1 MAVVDYGSIV
11 KGGLNAFNEVDQ
23 YIKAEEQREYQNAKE
38 RRDHLYKSDRDKMSD
53 FWRDYQQ
60 QYKEYRDNVQDDF
73 NAQKFAHAQNMDNK
87 NYELSLRKQDEI
99 EKQNKINNDLNN
111 RKQDEIE
118 KQNSLKALIAVHNA
132 ALEQDQTMNKNKFN
146 VVNSRTGTTRG
157 GSANGFVDIEK
168 GYKASVDAIHKNSDS
183 PEQKQIALNDL
194 VDSIADKNQKLYVTK
209 YYEHLTGLQQS
220 TTIKAMNNLVN
231 SFNTVGAEAVKD
243 GKTPTGEQIVNNFV
257 EYANENNVY
266 DIEHTFGSSVD
277 VMMNGDVKDIVN
289 GKEVIIG
296 KISGHVPNSLR
307 FYSIPGEA
315 KVGLVGDFIVNG
327 NIERNKIVTNING
340 EPIAYDEKLI
350 KAMDIHTL
358 QAQVKNIS
366 DNKPKLLSLEQYNKV
381 YKVDNPSESTKYE
394 EYKVSNAM
402 PLKTYDKDPNIKTLK
417 DDKARNWEIDKAV
430 EQSQNKPDTS
440 VVSNLYTN
448 RFNGVE
454 KGDKVYIDDGK
465 IVVPIGDDEQQEKA
479 NYKSISNE
487 VVSMDLNENDIAEIQ
502 RTKNLSR
509 ADAIKELQNERS
521 KEKHA
526 KFFKNNPELVEKRV
540 KVDAIYKGFQGD
552 FSDNTF
558 DILTNKLKDDYV
570 YIDENANKVISVAEF
585 NKLPKEEQDK
595 FEKTNVSDKEDL
607 DLTKLA
613 LSILPPHMALL
624 FDSHGKDGTEKLDAA
639 LREFVPDEEYRKTF
653 INQYKE
659 YIEERAVQRASAGGY
674 QGAYLRKFL
683 ETKKSVGDKSLPKE
697 KIEEMYNIVE
707 RYKNLPLNND
717 DGKANKEKLLSELK
731 NAGLNGTTMYRV
743 ISLLKTDEGKSVN
756 SFREKKYSYTRAI
769 KPEKKSQK
777 LSDATSEVFNANN
790 GLGGYQSTST
800 STGGII
806 KNKEYEG
813 DFSNSLKARDNL
825 MNFVGLNDLNQ

>member
-11 KGGLNAFNEVDQ
+11 KGALKSFNEVDQ
-23 YIKAEEQREYQNAKE
+23 YIQAEEEREYQKAKE
-38 RRDHLYKSDRDKMSD
+38 RRDHLYKSDRDKMAD
-53 FWRDYQQ
+53 FWREHQQ

-73 NAQKFAHAQNMDNK
+73 NAKKFAHAQNMDNK

-132 ALEQDQTMNKNKFN
+132 ALEQDQTMNKNKIN

-194 VDSIADKNQKLYVTK
+194 VDRIADKNQKLYVTK

-277 VMMNGDVKDIVN
+277 VMMNGDVKDTVN

-327 NIERNKIVTNING
+327 NVERNKIVTNING

-394 EYKVSNAM
+394 EYKRSNAM

-430 EQSQNKPDTS
+430 EQSQNKPGTS
-440 VVSNLYTN
+440 ATSNIYEN
-448 RFNGVE
+448 RYNGKRV
-454 KGDKVYIDDGK
+454 GNKVLIAGGK
-465 IVVPIGDDEQQEKA
+465 IEVPITEEEDQILKSYKEQADKILSQQF
-479 NYKSISNE
+479 NE
-487 VVSMDLNENDIAEIQ
+487 DDIAKVQ
-502 RTKNLSR
+502 QTYNLSR
-509 ADAIKELQNERS
+509 ANAIKYLQDKASQESFN
-521 KEKHA
+521 
-526 KFFKNNPELVEKRV
+526 KRFAPML
-540 KVDAIYKGFQGD
+540 KKMTTVDVIEKGFQGD

-624 FDSHGKDGTEKLDAA
+624 FDSHGKDGTEKLDAS
-639 LREFVPDEEYRKTF
+639 LREFVPNEGYRKTY

-659 YIEERAVQRASAGGY
+659 YKKERAEQRASAGGY

-707 RYKNLPLNND
+707 RYKDLPLNND

-731 NAGLNGTTMYRV
+731 DAGLNGTTMYRV

-756 SFREKKYSYTRAI
+756 SFREKKYSYTKAI

-777 LSDATSEVFNANN
+777 LSDATSTVFNANN